1 MDITNMLAHTDKESF
16 IGMLD
21 DWSERWTS
29 FMGNAAW
36 VPPYRKDVLH
46 AQAPP
51 ECIRSLRRNMP
62 WLCTHYDYPELHIPN
77 TNNALEGV
85 FTDIKTKLRVH
96 SGISKQRRIAMIQ
109 ELIARRY

>member
-36 VPPYRKDVLH
+36 VSV
-46 AQAPP
+46 P
-51 ECIRSLRRNMP
+51 ERRLTRTSASGVHTRGLRRNMP